1 MPSTSVA
8 QRQASA
14 KRNAKFHRVK
24 DASKSRRREA
34 LKIEKANAMRQRK
47 GREALKQAESSA

>member
-14 KRNAKFHRVK
+14 KRNAQFYKIK

-47 GREALKQAESSA
+47 GASGKK

>member
-47 GREALKQAESSA
+47 GASGKK